1 MGFENNKA
9 WQRNQE
15 NTVIRAES
23 NELNISDLIE
33 RSRVQAERNAKAKEN
48 AMHIKTFI
56 NSGLRDSILGAKN
69 RLGAARDA
77 IKNSPFLIPEI
88 IDDID
93 EQTAYIIALAEETNK
108 PEYNQ

>member
-15 NTVIRAES
+15 NAVIRAES
-23 NELNISDLIE
+23 NELNVSDLIE
-33 RSRVQAERNAKAKEN
+33 RSRVQAERNAQAKEN

-56 NSGLRDSILGAKN
+56 NSGQRDSVLESKNQMSAAK
-69 RLGAARDA
+69 AV
-77 IKNSPFLIPEI
+77 IKSSSFLVPEI
-88 IDDID
+88 IDDTD
-93 EQTAYIIALAEETNK
+93 EQAAYLIALAEETSK